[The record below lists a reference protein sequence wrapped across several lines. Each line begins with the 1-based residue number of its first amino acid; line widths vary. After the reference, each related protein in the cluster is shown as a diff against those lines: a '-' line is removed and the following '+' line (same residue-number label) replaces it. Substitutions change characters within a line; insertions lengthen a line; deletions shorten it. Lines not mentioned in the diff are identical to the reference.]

1 MAVVDVTELLDR
13 ERGTA
18 FDDTSALFGHY
29 DGGAAFNYD
38 VADQRDIEE
47 MFKRDGKA
55 RTIEQVLSLPVR
67 QAPFSIQRGRARKEV
82 HDFIER
88 ALLHP
93 ANNGG
98 MSTPMNMVVA
108 QMCGAFTY
116 RKAFFEKVLTE
127 RDGKIVYDK
136 LAWRPQ
142 STCTIVRDKRTG
154 AFKGFKQRPIV
165 EGQYEDEFFKPPS
178 AFVYIHNKH
187 RNPLEGSSDLDVT
200 YWCYQTKQKIRFLW
214 YQYLEG
220 QSLPKTLVRDRDL
233 AAARNAAKKIVGL
246 RQGGVVALESSTQT
260 DTLESSGKGADQFKA
275 ALQWL
280 DGEASGSVLAGF
292 TDLTGAAASG
302 TGSFALSKDA
312 TDFFLMSR
320 QASSREMQDDIN
332 MFVIPDLV
340 YYNFGPKEISPTFE
354 FGPIA
359 EDDAGAAISLLQA
372 TAQTPENQSQ
382 IPREFM
388 GELIE
393 RVAGFLEL
401 DTQTVRAGIE
411 RAAKEA
417 EEKAKAAPTPPP
429 NPQVAAV
436 AGAVD
441 EATRM
446 VKEGVR
452 DAGGDSATPV
462 PAATG

>member
-1 MAVVDVTELLDR
+1 MVEDVTHLLDK

-18 FDDTSALFGHY
+18 FDDTTALFS
-29 DGGAAFNYD
+29 DFDEGAAFNYD
-38 VADQRDIEE
+38 AATIRDIDR
-47 MFKRDGKA
+47 MFEQDGKA
-55 RTIEQVLSLPVR
+55 RTLEQVLTLPIR
-67 QAPFSIQRGRARKEV
+67 QAPFSIQRGRARAEV
-82 HDFIER
+82 HKFVEN

-98 MSTPMNMVVA
+98 MTTPMNTVIA
-108 QMCGAFTY
+108 QMCGAIVY

-127 RDGKIVYDK
+127 KEIEGKSRITYSK
-136 LAWRPQ
+136 LAYRPA
-142 STCTIVRDKRTG
+142 STCSIVRDPRTG
-154 AFKGFKQRPIV
+154 AFKGFKQRPV
-165 EGQYEDEFFKPPS
+165 VQGQDKDVLFGPQS
-178 AFVYIHNKH
+178 AFVYIHGKH
-187 RNPLEGSSDLDVT
+187 RNPLEGVSDMDIAW
-200 YWCYQTKQKIRFLW
+200 WCFQTKQKIRFLW

-220 QSLPKTLVRDRDL
+220 QSLPKTIVRDRDL
-233 AAARNAAKKIVGL
+233 ASAQKAARKVLGL
-246 RQGGVVALESSTQT
+246 RTGGIVALEAGTQV

-280 DGEASGSVLAGF
+280 DIEASGSVLASF
-292 TDLTGAAASG
+292 TDLGGAAAGG
-302 TGSFALSKDA
+302 TGSFSLSKDQ

-320 QASSREMQDDIN
+320 QATSREMQDDIN
-332 MFVIPDLV
+332 QFVIPDLV
-340 YYNFGPKEISPTFE
+340 AYNFGPNEVSPTFE

-372 TAQTPENQSQ
+372 TAQTPAAQSQ

-401 DTQTVRAGIE
+401 DTQIVRAGIE

-417 EEKAKAAPTPPP
+417 EEKAKAAPVPPP
-429 NPQVAAV
+429 NPEVAAV
-436 AGAVD
+436 SGAVN

-446 VKEGVR
+446 VQEGVR
-452 DAGGDSATPV
+452 DATGDEPV
-462 PAATG
+462 PAP